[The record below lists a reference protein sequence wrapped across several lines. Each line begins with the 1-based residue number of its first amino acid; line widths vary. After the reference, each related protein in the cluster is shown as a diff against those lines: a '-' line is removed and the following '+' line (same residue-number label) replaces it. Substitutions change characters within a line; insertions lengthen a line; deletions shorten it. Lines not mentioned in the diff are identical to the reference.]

1 MQIMQKTANC
11 CRHDI
16 PLSSGSSRQLASK
29 TFRIMR
35 LVFLFQLVASLA
47 VSARPLAQTVTFSES
62 NASAMR
68 VIAAIEKQTD
78 YLVFFTLN
86 LLENAKPVSISA
98 YKMPLVEFM
107 TAFVKDQPF
116 GFRIDGRTIFL
127 TEKMEEVSSGSVK
140 PYIPLADLLA
150 PKLIKGRVRSQ
161 EGASLPGV
169 TFSKN
174 KLPVGS
180 SGTDGRFELN
190 VEEGDTITVT
200 AVGYYD
206 LQFKVTSNTRN
217 GFRAVQLNT
226 AARLKDQKDEAQ
238 ATGSY
243 IQNVNDEI
251 IVVMV
256 PSFSS
261 LNEVVVNT
269 GYQALPKE
277 RATGSFV
284 FVGKEQLNSRTDARL
299 MDRLV
304 GYVPG
309 LQLNRRLNSETRDK
323 NQYNIRGLNTFMS
336 ALNGPLIIVNGFPY
350 DGDID
355 LINPMDVESVTL
367 LKDAAA
373 ASIWGAR
380 AANGVIVIE
389 LKKNN
394 TKSPLQLSFS
404 ANVNI
409 SEKKDVKYRK
419 EMNSSDFIDLELE
432 MFDKGYY
439 DSDLSGL
446 SSRLRVTSPLVNM
459 LDDHRKGL
467 VSDQQ
472 LNDQIAKWRNT
483 DYRDEYTRLFLQN
496 PVRQN
501 YNLGISGGSNVMSYL
516 VSGSYDRA
524 LTDNKGNYENRYTL
538 RTVTEIKPVKNLS
551 IEVGL
556 LYINNLSE
564 NGSSFASTFM
574 PVGGKNALYPYA
586 EFQGSDGEALAI
598 PFSFNKK
605 FIDTAGGGRL
615 LDYSYRP
622 LDEIGLNSIKTKSEN
637 INLTARIKYNFKPGL
652 SAEIRYGIDKQ
663 STSIETINDEKSYYM
678 REMINRWTQ
687 IDGDRTT
694 YILPKGSRI
703 SVQDQNAFKHQFR
716 GQLSYNNKWNGLHEV
731 TAFVASEISQ
741 NKGSG
746 ATYSAYG
753 YDREYKTFTNVD
765 YTTAYPTFGGIYGKF
780 KIPGLQSF
788 SGNNNRMVSFLGN
801 AAYTYDGKYVFTIS
815 GRRDASNV
823 LGVKTNEKWKPL
835 WSSGLA
841 WQIHKEKFFNAG
853 WVNLLKARITYGH
866 SGNIFPGNGY
876 YPIIS
881 ILNGAYFTNYPY
893 ANISTPPNP
902 EMKWEDTRMINYGL
916 DFALFNSR
924 LSGSIE
930 YYDKKSTDLIA
941 LSQLDPS
948 SGLTSMNKNV
958 GILTG
963 SGWDIILNSVNIQ
976 TKDFSWTTA
985 FSLSYT
991 KNLVKKFYGRTSNG
1005 YNLINGGESANI
1017 IEGYQMYTV
1026 FSFKSAGLDPLTGD
1040 PRGYDRQTGEISK
1053 NYAEL
1058 FKDSVKD
1065 LVVNGPGMPPF
1076 TGFLRNAFRYKNFDL
1091 SFNLMYKFGAWFKEE
1106 MYRGYA
1112 FENWVHLGNYEGRWQ
1127 KPGDEKHTY
1136 IPSTVYPLNNN
1147 RTSFAAYTTDFVHK
1161 ADFIRLSDIRIGY
1174 SFAIK
1179 TAAKPVSL
1187 NVFAGARD
1195 LGLIWKANKVGVD
1208 PDNLY
1213 YRAVSSANI
1222 GCNVTF

>member
-1 MQIMQKTANC
+1 MQKTANC

-35 LVFLFQLVASLA
+35 LVFVFHLVASLA

-62 NASAMR
+62 NASAIR
-68 VIAAIEKQTD
+68 VISAIEKQTD
-78 YLVFFTLN
+78 FLVFFTLN

-127 TEKMEEVSSGSVK
+127 TEKMEEVATGSVRS
-140 PYIPLADLLA
+140 YIPISDLLA

-174 KLPVGS
+174 KLPVGT

-200 AVGYYD
+200 AVGYHD
-206 LQFKVTSNTRN
+206 LQFKVASNARD

-243 IQNVNDEI
+243 IQNANDEI

-284 FVGKEQLNSRTDARL
+284 FVGKEQLNKRTDARL

-309 LQLNRRLNSETRDK
+309 LQLDRRLNSETRDR
-323 NQYNIRGLNTFMS
+323 NQYNIRGLNTFMGRG
-336 ALNGPLIIVNGFPY
+336 NGPLIVVNGFPY

-355 LINPMDVESVTL
+355 LINPVDVESVTI

-394 TKSPLQLSFS
+394 TKSPFQLSFG

-409 SEKKDVKYRK
+409 SEKKDIWYRK
-419 EMNSSDFIDLELE
+419 KMSSSDFIDLEME

-439 DSDLSGL
+439 NSDLTGL

-459 LDDHRKGL
+459 LDDHRNGL
-467 VSDQQ
+467 VSDKE

-483 DYRDEYTRLFLQN
+483 DYRYEYSDLFLQN

-501 YNLGISGGSNVMSYL
+501 YNLGISGGNQVMNYL

-524 LTDNKGNYENRYTL
+524 LTDNKKDYENRYTL
-538 RTVTEIKPVKNLS
+538 RTVTEIRPVKNLS
-551 IEVGL
+551 IEIGL
-556 LYINNLSE
+556 MYINNISE
-564 NGSSFASTFM
+564 IGSSGFSTNFM
-574 PVGGKNALYPYA
+574 PAGGKSGLYPYA
-586 EFQGSDGEALAI
+586 EFKGPDGEALAI
-598 PFSFNKK
+598 PYSFNKK
-605 FIDTAGGGRL
+605 FIDTAGGGKL

-622 LDEIGLNSIKTKSEN
+622 LDEIGLNSTKTKSEN
-637 INLTARIKYNFKPGL
+637 INLTARIKYNFNPKL

-663 STSIETINDEKSYYM
+663 STTIENINDVNSYTM

-687 IDGDRTT
+687 IDGDRIS

-703 SVQDQNAFKHQFR
+703 TVQDQDQFKHQFR
-716 GQLSYNNKWNGLHEV
+716 GQLAYNNKWNGVHEV
-731 TAFVASEISQ
+731 TAFAASEISQ

-746 ATYSAYG
+746 ASYSAYG
-753 YDREYKTFTNVD
+753 YDREYKTSTSVD
-765 YTTAYPTFGGIYGKF
+765 HTTAYPTFGGIFGKF
-780 KIPGLQSF
+780 RIPGFQGF
-788 SGNNNRMVSFLGN
+788 SGNINRMVSFLGN
-801 AAYTYDGKYVFTIS
+801 AAYTFDGKYVFTIS
-815 GRRDASNV
+815 GRRDGSNV

-835 WSSGLA
+835 WSSGIA
-841 WQIHKEKFFNAG
+841 WQIHKEKFFNAD

-866 SGNIFPGNGY
+866 SGNIYPGNGY
-876 YPIIS
+876 YPIIYLS
-881 ILNGAYFTNYPY
+881 SGAYFTNYAY
-893 ANISTPPNP
+893 ASISTPPNP
-902 EMKWEDTRMINYGL
+902 DMKWEDTRMINYGL

-930 YYDKKSTDLIA
+930 YYDKKCTDLIA

-948 SGLTSMNKNV
+948 SGLTSMFKNV

-991 KNLVKKFYGRTSNG
+991 KNLVKKFYGYNSNG
-1005 YNLINGGESANI
+1005 YNLINGGENANI
-1017 IEGYQMYTV
+1017 MEGYQMYTV

-1053 NYAEL
+1053 NYTEL

-1106 MYRGYA
+1106 MYSGNA
-1112 FENWVHLGNYEGRWQ
+1112 FGDWRHFGNYEGRWQ

-1136 IPSTVYPLNNN
+1136 IPSRVYPINYN
-1147 RTSFAAYTTDFVHK
+1147 RENFAAYSQDFVHK
-1161 ADFIRLSDIRIGY
+1161 ADYIRLSDIRIGY
-1174 SFAIK
+1174 SFAVK
-1179 TAAKPVSL
+1179 TATRPMSL
-1187 NVFAGARD
+1187 NLFAGARD
-1195 LGLIWKANKVGVD
+1195 LGLIWKANKIGID
-1208 PDNLY
+1208 PENTY
-1213 YRAVSSANI
+1213 YRTVSSVNF
-1222 GCNVTF
+1222 GCNLTF